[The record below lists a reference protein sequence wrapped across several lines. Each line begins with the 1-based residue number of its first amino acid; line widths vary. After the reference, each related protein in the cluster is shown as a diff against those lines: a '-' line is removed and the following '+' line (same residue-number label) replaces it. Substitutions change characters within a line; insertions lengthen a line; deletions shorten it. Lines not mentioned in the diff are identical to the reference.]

1 MKTCEEAVENRR
13 IPFEKRSV
21 TAVKN
26 AAEKLSR
33 RAGKA
38 VEHRLKT
45 GRKRY
50 G

>member
-1 MKTCEEAVENRR
+1 MKTCEEAVENQR

-21 TAVKN
+21 PTVKN

-33 RAGKA
+33 RTGKA
-38 VEHRLKT
+38 VELRLKSE
-45 GRKRY
+45 GKRN